1 MDSNMFS
8 AILTRQ
14 GHKRTGTKTS
24 KLLHWVSYIGVARHY
39 VWGGLDPL
47 LPFPPLPFPPLSP
60 PPLPFSLP
68 FPLPFLLL
76 PSNP

>member
-24 KLLHWVSYIGVARHY
+24 KLLHWVSYRTGVSIRCDAWTNACQHCQFNSRGVEKTSAAHTWSEG
-39 VWGGLDPL
+39 V
-47 LPFPPLPFPPLSP
+47 
-60 PPLPFSLP
+60 
-68 FPLPFLLL
+68 
-76 PSNP
+76 